1 MLRNLTKT
9 VLVIWILSAT
19 FLNSAFPQRTH
30 KITGKVV
37 DAITNEALPGAAVQ
51 VENSSMGTVT
61 NLDGWFE
68 LTGIRQDNVTISISY
83 ISYTSYT
90 KLCDFSNGQDLDF
103 TVSLQP
109 SATNLEE
116 VKIIGKAEGQVKA
129 MLEQQTAVNI
139 KNIVSSEQI
148 EQFPDMNAAEV
159 LQRVPGITLRRDQG
173 EGRFVQLRG
182 TPPELTNFN
191 VNGEQIPSP
200 EGGVRY
206 VGLDV
211 ISADQIDFIEVT
223 KVLTPDMDADGIGG
237 TVNIITKT
245 AATEKPEIRATGAIG
260 YNNLRQTP
268 NYQLQFAYGQRYGK
282 FGFHMNASH
291 YANQQGSDNM
301 EYKYEK
307 APFFGVTGDDVDN
320 YYIQYREIQLR
331 HYDITRIRT
340 GISATLDYK
349 FNDNSS
355 VYIRGMFNNFSDD
368 ETRRRIIYELDDAT
382 SESSYLYGGI
392 VRDVKDRIKLQN
404 ISTVNIGGEHR
415 LWRTMIDYEVA
426 YAMATEEQPDRI
438 EAEFANPGPAL
449 FMEFDMSD
457 PDWPRMVLPRAAD
470 SAHALNYADY
480 TFEELL
486 LFSSRTD
493 DQNLTGK
500 INIEIPYS
508 LGTQTGYFK
517 FGGKVRFKEKTRE
530 IDATT
535 HAAYFQTSR
544 TYPGQGVELSLLDIE
559 DGFRETNLLDQGYV
573 IDYIPGAENTY
584 NFYDY
589 NRQFFIL
596 DLTETKYRSF
606 GEDYSAN
613 EAIYAAYGMIRHDI
627 NNLMLLAG
635 IRYERTDIDYE
646 GRMIVTN
653 SSGYFDKLDT
663 LYDNRTHEFIL
674 PQFQT
679 RYSFRNDINLR
690 AGLTYTYSRPNF
702 EDVLPYR
709 SEDRQEVK
717 YGNPDLEF
725 PKSLNIDLLG
735 EKYLKGGGILS
746 GGVFYKNIDNFIFY
760 YKRFGHEGDPS
771 IGNFKKVQVEKAMNG
786 KEAFVYGAEVV
797 SQFKL
802 SFLPGFLSNFGFY
815 LNYTYTYSEAY
826 INKRWPANEISQIII
841 FGEDDTGTFGSD
853 QEEEMIPMPGQ
864 AKHTANLA
872 MFFETNKFYSKIT
885 ANYHDDFLYRLGADP
900 DLDEYYDKAWH
911 LDFTANYSITKH
923 LNVFVDFI
931 NLTNAPLKFYLG
943 TPDRILK
950 QEYYSWWGRIGVK
963 LHF

>member
-1 MLRNLTKT
+1 ML
-9 VLVIWILSAT
+9 ILSAALLT
-19 FLNSAFPQRTH
+19 SAYTQESNSVSGR
-30 KITGKVV
+30 VV
-37 DAITNEALPGAAVQ
+37 DAITGEPLPGAAIQ
-51 VENSSMGTVT
+51 VEDLSLGTVT
-61 NLDGWFE
+61 DLNGNFE
-68 LTGIRQDNVTISISY
+68 LPGIRASQINIIVSY
-83 ISYTSYT
+83 ISYAPFTQVCS
-90 KLCDFSNGQDLDF
+90 FSNTNHLEYTFRLD
-103 TVSLQP
+103 P
-109 SATNLEE
+109 STTRLEE
-116 VKIIGKAEGQVKA
+116 VKITGKAEGQVKA

-139 KNIVSSEQI
+139 KNVVSSEQI

-211 ISADQIDFIEVT
+211 IAADQIDFIEVT

-245 AATEKPEIRATGAIG
+245 AGSNKPQIRATGAVG

-268 NYQLQFAYGQRYGK
+268 NYQLQFSYGQRYGK
-282 FGFHMNASH
+282 FGFQMNASH
-291 YANQQGSDNM
+291 YTNKQGSDNM
-301 EYKYEK
+301 EFKYEK
-307 APFFGVTGDDVDN
+307 APFFGSTGDGVDN
-320 YYIQYREIQLR
+320 YYVQYREVQMR
-331 HYDITRIRT
+331 HYDITRERN
-340 GISATLDYK
+340 GLSATLDYK
-349 FNDNSS
+349 FNENSS
-355 VYIRGMFNNFSDD
+355 IYIRGMYNNFSDD

-404 ISTVNIGGEHR
+404 ISTINIGGEHR

-426 YAMATEEQPDRI
+426 YAMASEKEPDRI

-449 FMEFDMSD
+449 FMEFDLSD
-457 PDWPRMVLPRAAD
+457 PDWPRMHLPRASD
-470 SAHALNYADY
+470 SVHALNYADY
-480 TFEELL
+480 TFEEMLL
-486 LFSSRTD
+486 LSSRTD

-517 FGGKVRFKEKTRE
+517 FGGKVRLKEKTRE
-530 IDATT
+530 IDATI

-544 TYPGQGVELSLLDIE
+544 TYPGEGEELSLLDIE
-559 DGFRETNLLDQGYV
+559 DGFSETNLLNRSYV
-573 IDYIPGAENTY
+573 IDYIPGAENMY

-596 DLTETKYRSF
+596 ENTETKYRSF

-635 IRYERTDIDYE
+635 LRYERTDIDYQ
-646 GRMIVTN
+646 GMMIVTN
-653 SSGYFDKLDT
+653 SAGSFDKLDT
-663 LYDNRTHEFIL
+663 LNDKRTHEFIL

-690 AGLTYTYSRPNF
+690 AGLTYTYARPNF

-717 YGNPDLEF
+717 YGNPDLKF
-725 PKSLNIDLLG
+725 PKSLNIDLLW
-735 EKYLKGGGILS
+735 EKYLKAGGIIS
-746 GGVFYKNIDNFIFY
+746 GGIFYKNIDDFIFY

-771 IGNFKKVQVEKAMNG
+771 IGNFKKVQIEKAMNG
-786 KEAFVYGAEVV
+786 NEAFVYGAEAV
-797 SQFKL
+797 SHFKL
-802 SFLPGFLSNFGFY
+802 TFLPGFFSNFGLY

-826 INKRWPANEISQIII
+826 INKRYPANEISSIII
-841 FGEDDTGTFGSD
+841 FGENESGTFGSD

-872 MFFETNKFYSKIT
+872 LFYETRKFYTKIT
-885 ANYHDDFLYRLGADP
+885 ANYHDAFLYRLGADP
-900 DLDEYYDKAWH
+900 DLDEYYDEAWH
-911 LDFTANYSITKH
+911 LDFTAKYMISEH
-923 LNVFVDFI
+923 VSVFTDFI
-931 NLTNAPLKFYLG
+931 NLTNAPLKFYMG
-943 TPDRILK
+943 TPDRVLK
-950 QEYYSWWGRIGVK
+950 QEYYSWWGRIG
-963 LHF
+963 LRLNF

>member
-1 MLRNLTKT
+1 M
-9 VLVIWILSAT
+9 WILSAT
-19 FLNSAFPQRTH
+19 FLSNAFPQRTH

-51 VENSSMGTVT
+51 IENSSVGTVT
-61 NLDGWFE
+61 NMDGRFE
-68 LTGIRQDNVTISISY
+68 LTGIRQDNVNISISY

-90 KLCDFSNGQDLDF
+90 RLCDFSNGQDLDF
-103 TVSLQP
+103 TISLQP
-109 SATNLEE
+109 STTNLEE
-116 VKIIGKAEGQVKA
+116 VKITGKAEGQVKA

-139 KNIVSSEQI
+139 KNVVSSEQI

-211 ISADQIDFIEVT
+211 IAADQIDFIEVT

-237 TVNIITKT
+237 TVNIITRT
-245 AATEKPEIRATGAIG
+245 AGSNKPQIRATGAIG

-268 NYQLQFAYGQRYGK
+268 NYQLQFSYGQRYGK
-282 FGFHMNASH
+282 FGFQMNASH
-291 YANQQGSDNM
+291 YDNQQGSDNM
-301 EYKYEK
+301 EFKYEK

-320 YYIQYREIQLR
+320 YYVQYREVQTR
-331 HYDITRIRT
+331 HYDITRKRS
-340 GISATLDYK
+340 GLSATLDYK
-349 FNDNSS
+349 FNENSS
-355 VYIRGMFNNFSDD
+355 IYIRGMFNNFSDD

-415 LWRTMIDYEVA
+415 LWRLMIDYEAA
-426 YAMATEEQPDRI
+426 YAMASEEQPDRI

-457 PDWPRMVLPRAAD
+457 PDWPRMSLPRAGD
-470 SAHALNYADY
+470 SVHALNYEDY
-480 TFEELL
+480 TFEQLL

-508 LGTQTGYFK
+508 FGTQKGYFK

-530 IDATT
+530 IDATN

-544 TYPGQGVELSLLDIE
+544 TYPGQGAELSLVDIE
-559 DGFRETNLLDQGYV
+559 DGFSETNLLNHSYV
-573 IDYIPGAENTY
+573 VDHIPGAEKMY

-596 DLTETKYRSF
+596 DNTETKYRSF

-627 NNLMLLAG
+627 NRLMLLAG
-635 IRYERTDIDYE
+635 LRYERTDIDYQ
-646 GRMIVTN
+646 GIKIVTN
-653 SSGYFDKLDT
+653 SAGFFDKLDT
-663 LYDNRTHEFIL
+663 LYDKRTHEFIL

-709 SEDRQEVK
+709 TEDRQEVK
-717 YGNPDLEF
+717 YGNPDLQF

-746 GGVFYKNIDNFIFY
+746 GGIFYKNIEDFIFF

-771 IGNFKKVQVEKAMNG
+771 IGNFKKVQIEKAMNG
-786 KEAFVYGAEVV
+786 NEAFVYGAEVV
-797 SQFKL
+797 SHFKL
-802 SFLPGFLSNFGFY
+802 SFLPGFLSNFGLY
-815 LNYTYTYSEAY
+815 MNYTYTYSEAY

-872 MFFETNKFYSKIT
+872 LFFETNKFYSKIT

-911 LDFTANYSITKH
+911 LDFTANYSVTKN

-950 QEYYSWWGRIGVK
+950 QEYYSWWGRVGVK